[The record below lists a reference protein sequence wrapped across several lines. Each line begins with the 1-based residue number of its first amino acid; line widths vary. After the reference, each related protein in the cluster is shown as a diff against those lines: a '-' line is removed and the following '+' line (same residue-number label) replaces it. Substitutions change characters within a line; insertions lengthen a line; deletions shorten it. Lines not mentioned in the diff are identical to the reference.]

1 MSSKGSKGAKKTS
14 RAPALSAGGAPP
26 QRDLFADYRSFVFIE
41 RSIGEVRD
49 SRKCC
54 EHAGDCT
61 MENRCPCAKK
71 NAEREFEPYDE
82 AGILTDA
89 RDKQDHTVLL
99 LDHTVLLQ
107 RSMKDAVKLA
117 LEAENGFGPLWL
129 TYMF

>member
-1 MSSKGSKGAKKTS
+1 MCCMRVASTAVGMRPSHQVN
-14 RAPALSAGGAPP
+14 R
-26 QRDLFADYRSFVFIE
+26 LFI
-41 RSIGEVRD
+41 I
-49 SRKCC
+49 
-54 EHAGDCT
+54 H
-61 MENRCPCAKK
+61 
-71 NAEREFEPYDE
+71 
-82 AGILTDA
+82 A